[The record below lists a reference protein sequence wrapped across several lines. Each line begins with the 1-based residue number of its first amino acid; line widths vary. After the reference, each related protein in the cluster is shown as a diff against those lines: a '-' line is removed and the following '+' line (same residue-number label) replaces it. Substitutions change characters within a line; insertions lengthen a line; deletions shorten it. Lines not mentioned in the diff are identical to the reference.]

1 MIAMNDLKSN
11 EAPTE
16 VKCSACNGTG
26 FPAGG
31 QRVQAGRKTYPLALR
46 RRVVTVWKT
55 YARSFKSC

>member
-1 MIAMNDLKSN
+1 LKSN

-55 YARSFKSC
+55 YARSLKSC